1 VRNKWTGVVVPVF
14 ALLAAVIPTFAHHSE
29 AAEFNK
35 EKAVTL
41 TGTISKVDWMNPHVF
56 VYLDVKD
63 ESGKITTWALE
74 SSPVLMLH
82 RSGLTKTKLLG
93 NPSDT
98 VTVVAFPAKDG
109 TKALGSLRKI
119 SYSDGHFYS
128 FGGGETTNVSEKQQ

>member
-1 VRNKWTGVVVPVF
+1 MRSRWLAVVVSAF
-14 ALLAAVIPTFAHHSE
+14 ALLSVAISTFAHHSE

-35 EKAVTL
+35 DKAVTL

-56 VYLDVKD
+56 VYVDVKD

-93 NPSDT
+93 NPNDA

-109 TKALGSLRKI
+109 TRALGSLRKI
-119 SYSDGHFYS
+119 SYPDGHFYS
-128 FGGGETTNVSEKQQ
+128 FGGAETANVSEKQQ